1 MNALIRFWLAA
12 CLAAATTAQS
22 AEPIRA
28 EPIRIGVI
36 ASLTGPSA
44 ESGEYTVNASRMAA
58 EAINQAGGVLGRPI
72 ELIIEDNQ
80 STNPGAVLA
89 FSKLISKGSLTAILG
104 PIRSTE
110 MQAILPMI
118 AKAGVPTMM
127 GASETGLTHSGNR
140 WLFRTR
146 PNDSYSSRVMAD
158 FGVKTLGLRQWAI
171 VHSTDSF
178 GANGAKALIEAFKV
192 HAIEPRLVQGYT
204 NNSQDF
210 TAAILAVKKS
220 GAEAIATYMTL
231 QTDVGIFSK
240 QMRQL
245 GLTLPLVGSPSIAG
259 VSARSLAGDALHGT
273 YAIVDFTV
281 DANQAAQLFSKNYR
295 NRFKVDPDFF
305 ASWAYDAI
313 HIAATGIRASGSI
326 EPEALRKSIL
336 NITGYVGAQ
345 GRYAFDENG
354 DGLHGYNVVKNE
366 NDRITFIKR
375 IEFR

>member
-1 MNALIRFWLAA
+1 
-12 CLAAATTAQS
+12 
-22 AEPIRA
+22 
-28 EPIRIGVI
+28 
-36 ASLTGPSA
+36 
-44 ESGEYTVNASRMAA
+44 
-58 EAINQAGGVLGRPI
+58 
-72 ELIIEDNQ
+72 
-80 STNPGAVLA
+80 
-89 FSKLISKGSLTAILG
+89 
-104 PIRSTE
+104 
-110 MQAILPMI
+110 
-118 AKAGVPTMM
+118 
-127 GASETGLTHSGNR
+127 
-140 WLFRTR
+140 
-146 PNDSYSSRVMAD
+146 
-158 FGVKTLGLRQWAI
+158 
-171 VHSTDSF
+171 
-178 GANGAKALIEAFKV
+178 
-192 HAIEPRLVQGYT
+192 
-204 NNSQDF
+204 
-210 TAAILAVKKS
+210 
-220 GAEAIATYMTL
+220 
-231 QTDVGIFSK
+231 
-240 QMRQL
+240 MRQL

-336 NITGYVGAQ
+336 NITGYAGAQ